1 MKVVETV
8 EEFVKKQEYKVRQK
22 VRNRAVANAEKSL
35 ILAGRK
41 INELTVKEWEH
52 LVAEEEREVWEKYMK
67 GGILSMIAAAFI
79 GVP

>member
-8 EEFVKKQEYKVRQK
+8 EDFVKKQELKVRQR
-22 VRNRAVANAEKSL
+22 VRNRAVANAETSL

-41 INELTVKEWEH
+41 INELSVDELEH

-67 GGILSMIAAAFI
+67 GGIASMIAIAFF

>member
-8 EEFVKKQEYKVRQK
+8 EDFVNKQEFKVRQR
-22 VRNRAVANAEKSL
+22 VRNRAVANAETSL

-41 INELTVKEWEH
+41 INVLSVEEWEH
-52 LVAEEEREVWEKYMK
+52 LVADEEREVWEKYMK
-67 GGILSMIAAAFI
+67 GGVVSMIAIAFF